1 MVVTEYAKSNSFV
14 LRKTYISLCIAAIKV
29 FSFKTFKTYFLDDY
43 MQMVHDPVA
52 EVRMKF
58 L

>member
-1 MVVTEYAKSNSFV
+1 MQEYARSNSFV
-14 LRKTYISLCIAAIKV
+14 LRKTYISVCIAAVKI
-29 FSFKTFKTYFLDDY
+29 FSFKTFKSYFLDDY
-43 MQMVHDPVA
+43 MLMVNDPVA